1 MSSETCRTI
10 IISTITVLLSGVVS
24 WIIFKLSEYHK
35 ACIKFVAAF
44 VDTIYKLNT
53 VNTKDDFLNSKTIK
67 IIKDGFVDQEKAII
81 LFEPYIS
88 KTRQRKLNEA
98 YKEYKEPYSKNRDI
112 RHIEVYSGNTQF
124 GYIPEEAKQLAINNI
139 DKIIN
144 FVRFKRFWIED
155 IFHKNS

>member
-1 MSSETCRTI
+1 MNINICSAI
-10 IISTITVLLSGVVS
+10 IGAITGALIGWFVS
-24 WIIFKLSEYHK
+24 WRLFKLSEYHK
-35 ACIKFVAAF
+35 AFARFRTAF

-124 GYIPEEAKQLAINNI
+124 GYIPEEARQLSINNI
-139 DKIIN
+139 DKITD
-144 FVRFKRFWIED
+144 FAKFKRFW
-155 IFHKNS
+155 F